1 MFRNHP
7 EKRKQMF
14 AINGSLIRYFKIGE
28 DFELMAIAVKQ
39 NPLNIKYISNKYRY
53 SPIYGATFV
62 IFFRLRN
69 LILTFFVIFL
79 TFFMIIIVIYFIF

>member
-1 MFRNHP
+1 MVEIVANNIMIGNMFRNHP

-14 AINGSLIRYFKIGE
+14 AINGSLIRDFKIGE

-53 SPIYGATFV
+53 SIQYMAQH
-62 IFFRLRN
+62 L
-69 LILTFFVIFL
+69 
-79 TFFMIIIVIYFIF
+79 